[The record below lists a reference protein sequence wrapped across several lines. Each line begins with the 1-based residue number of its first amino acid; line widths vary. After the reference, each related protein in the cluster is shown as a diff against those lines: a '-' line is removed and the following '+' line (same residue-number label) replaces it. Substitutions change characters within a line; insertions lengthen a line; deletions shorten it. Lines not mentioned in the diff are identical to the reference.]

1 MDGHSVLFQTLS
13 EISTMPPE
21 KPQKVTILHRNT
33 LLVKHRLYI
42 SHYSHWVL
50 SETKQYS
57 NQVVGQIRT
66 LQQFAIQRHP
76 LELSG
81 TIEDDRYLLR
91 FLAVIHPMVWNIP
104 DLSVSSAQIFR
115 WNLLSET
122 FLDYALKRC
131 NIVFLKSGILEEFT
145 SQGEGSALGLASI
158 RRQRQTWITTG

>member
-1 MDGHSVLFQTLS
+1 MHGHSVLFQTLS
-13 EISTMPPE
+13 EISARSPE

-33 LLVKHRLYI
+33 HLVKHRLYI

-81 TIEDDRYLLR
+81 TIEDEPLSSQFFCSETPHGVEYIRPFRQLYTDLQREPFQGNLLGLR
-91 FLAVIHPMVWNIP
+91 FEEMQRSLLEIWHP
-104 DLSVSSAQIFR
+104 
-115 WNLLSET
+115 
-122 FLDYALKRC
+122 
-131 NIVFLKSGILEEFT
+131 
-145 SQGEGSALGLASI
+145 
-158 RRQRQTWITTG
+158 